1 MSGTEP
7 DERARLAFARAKRL
21 LEGAGRALDPNGPGG
36 RDAELAQRHLKSA
49 VIEAAKGVAHE
60 DPPSD
65 LGGALA
71 VLEARGALAKAAGS
85 GGRSLEL
92 SAALE
97 SEEPADLETAELL
110 VARLIEGAEG
120 GRSLQRGERV
130 RRIVLLLASVVAVTS
145 VLVFEALRYPHYY
158 YRYKVSSPH
167 GDFPA
172 EGLLGETHEFGL
184 VFHTQQQKEPW
195 VEIDLN
201 DTRSISRVSIRHRTD
216 CCTDRGL
223 PLIVETAGDDKKWE
237 VVGRR
242 EHAFD
247 KWTASFSER
256 RARYVRLR
264 STEDTVLHFSE
275 VTVK

>member
-7 DERARLAFARAKRL
+7 DERARLAFTRARRL
-21 LEGAGRALDPNGPGG
+21 LDEAGRALDPNGPGG
-36 RDAELAQRHLKSA
+36 RDAELAQRHLTSA
-49 VIEAAKGVAHE
+49 VIEVARGLEHR
-60 DPPSD
+60 DGPSD
-65 LGGALA
+65 LESALA
-71 VLEARGALAKAAGS
+71 VLEKRGTSAKAAGS
-85 GGRSLEL
+85 TERSLEL
-92 SAALE
+92 SAALK
-97 SEEPADLETAELL
+97 SREPADLEEAELV
-110 VARLIEGAEG
+110 VARLIEAAEG

-130 RRIVLLLASVVAVTS
+130 RRLVLLVASALAVTS

-158 YRYKVSSPH
+158 YHYKVSSTH

-172 EGLLGETHEFGL
+172 EGLLGDTHEFGL

-201 DTRSISRVSIRHRTD
+201 DTRSISRVTIRHRTD

-237 VVGRR
+237 QVGRR